1 MIRRNAAVR
10 GGGAVAGR
18 AAAFNSDIYALGLIL
33 FEILTGSQ
41 AVDSKTLAY
50 LNDISRLARRDAL
63 VQRQRSGP
71 CG

>member
-1 MIRRNAAVR
+1 MR
-10 GGGAVAGR
+10 
-18 AAAFNSDIYALGLIL
+18 SDWIL